1 MKKRQPITIILADD
15 HEIYRDG
22 LVNLLESNESYE
34 VIAACQD
41 GEQLLRSVANRN
53 PDIILT
59 DLKMPIQSGVE
70 AIRSIH
76 AKYPQIR
83 CLALSTFDN
92 EYMIVE
98 ALHAGALG
106 YITKSMP
113 KKELFEAIES
123 VYRNIPY
130 YCRST
135 THKLARMTGRSYF
148 NPYSKEKNGLFTDIE
163 KEVIRLICEDKSC
176 QEIADTLFLSYRS
189 VENHR
194 SRLFQKMNVKTT
206 GGIAIYAVIHS
217 LYFPQ
222 ES

>member
-1 MKKRQPITIILADD
+1 MKKKQPITIILADD

-22 LVNLLESNESYE
+22 LVNLLESHESYE

-41 GEQLLRSVANRN
+41 GEQLLRSVANRT

-76 AKYPQIR
+76 VKYPEIR

-92 EYMIVE
+92 EYMIVD
-98 ALHAGALG
+98 ALDAGALG

-113 KKELFEAIES
+113 KNELFDALES

-135 THKLARMTGRSYF
+135 SRKLARMIGRSYF
-148 NPYSKEKNGLFTDIE
+148 NPYSKEKNGLFTEIE

-176 QEIADTLFLSYRS
+176 QEIADTLFVSYRS

-222 ES
+222 E